1 LALKE
6 AEKMENTTLT
16 ARQETKLRE
25 IIAEYKDV
33 PGALLPVLEK
43 AQEARGYLPI
53 EALEIIANGLELPL
67 SKVAGTAGF
76 YPSLSSE
83 KYGRHVI
90 RMCKSA
96 PCHVNGAAGETRL
109 ILKNVGKSDPVS
121 SKEYAVAGGYEGLK
135 KAIAAPEA
143 VIGAVSASGVRGR
156 GGAGYPVDLKWK
168 TVKESTA
175 DQKYV
180 VCNAAEGEPGTG
192 KDRVILSGDPHA
204 VIEGM
209 AICGVAVGADKG
221 FIYLCAE
228 YPQVRE
234 TLEKA
239 VSDARTKGALGKG
252 ILDSKLDFDIEI
264 RFGAGSYVC
273 GEETG
278 LLESIE
284 GNRGEPRLRP
294 PYPAVVGLW
303 GRPSVIN
310 NVETLANI
318 PVIMSIG
325 ADGYRK
331 YGTQKCPG
339 TKLFTLSG
347 NIVNPGV
354 YEFPMGV
361 TMRRLFE
368 EVGGGCPKGK
378 KLKGIQVGGSAAGVF
393 VTPEIL
399 DTALDMESC
408 AAAGMSLGTG
418 SLLFFDEDADVIELC
433 RDCMEFYADESCGK
447 CTPCHFGIKRIAD
460 ILSGIL
466 SGKGS
471 REDIEALGKLS
482 DYISKHSLC
491 GLGQAAPTPVLSA
504 LRNFRDDYVKACAS
518 S

>member
-1 LALKE
+1 
-6 AEKMENTTLT
+6 MENRTLT
-16 ARQETKLRE
+16 PQQEAKLRE
-25 IIAEYKDV
+25 IIEEYKDI

-43 AQEARGYLPI
+43 AQEACGTLPM
-53 EALEIIANGLELPL
+53 EVLEIIADGLGLPL

-76 YPSLSSE
+76 YPLLNGE
-83 KYGRHVI
+83 KTGRHII
-90 RMCKSA
+90 RIGKSA
-96 PCHVNGAAGETRL
+96 PCHVNGAPEETRL
-109 ILKNVGKSDPVS
+109 ILRNVGKRDPVC
-121 SKEYAVAGGYEGLK
+121 SKEYAVAGRYEGLK

-143 VIGAVSASGVRGR
+143 VIGAVSASGLRGR
-156 GGAGYPVDLKWK
+156 GGAGFPVGLKWK
-168 TVKESTA
+168 TVKESIA

-180 VCNAAEGEPGTG
+180 VCNAAEGEPGTA
-192 KDRVILSGDPHA
+192 KDRVIMSGNPHA

-221 FIYLCAE
+221 FITLRSE

-239 VSDARTKGALGKG
+239 VSDAIESGVLGKG
-252 ILDSKLDFDIEI
+252 ILGSTLDFDIEI
-264 RFGAGSYVC
+264 RLGAGSYVC

-278 LLESIE
+278 LLESME

-294 PYPAVVGLW
+294 PYPAVAGLW
-303 GRPSVIN
+303 GRPTVIN

-331 YGTQKCPG
+331 YGTEKCPG

-393 VTPEIL
+393 VAPEML
-399 DTALDMESC
+399 DTTLDMESC
-408 AAAGMSLGTG
+408 ATAGMSLGTG
-418 SLLFFDEDADVIELC
+418 SLLFFDEDADVIGLC
-433 RDCMEFYADESCGK
+433 RDCMAFFAEQSCGK
-447 CTPCHFGIKRIAD
+447 CTPCRNGNKRIAD
-460 ILSGIL
+460 ILDGIS

-471 REDIEALGKLS
+471 RTDIETLEALS
-482 DYISKHSLC
+482 VYVSRNSLC
-491 GLGQAAPTPVLSA
+491 GLGQAAPMPILSA

-518 S
+518 SVVWACVRN